1 MGLIDPAH
9 TRLLTR
15 NLSGAGKTY
24 SRVVAFV
31 MQLLKPILGGK
42 TPRKFWLSEHK
53 MVCDVILVSVRNRLT
68 DIWSKQD
75 SMKFG
80 VVWPPIALIV
90 VIVIVYSVIQPVITG
105 VGLLVMALLWFAYKY
120 VLGWCADQPD
130 EVSPGCNPALLSG
143 SANSFPIG
151 SSRPADCT
159 TPELSTLSLP
169 GSILRRSASL
179 DCSS

>member
-1 MGLIDPAH
+1 
-9 TRLLTR
+9 
-15 NLSGAGKTY
+15 
-24 SRVVAFV
+24 

-53 MVCDVILVSVRNRLT
+53 MVCDMTRLSALSIFT
-68 DIWSKQD
+68 DGGEKQD

-130 EVSPGCNPALLSG
+130 EVSPARRLVWLSG
-143 SANSFPIG
+143 SANLF
-151 SSRPADCT
+151 
-159 TPELSTLSLP
+159 
-169 GSILRRSASL
+169 
-179 DCSS
+179 